1 MAIWIMVFATSI
13 GGRTDANEQGNT
25 QVDTEI
31 NSETSRT
38 QVRPAINFGSVMMS
52 APHKPLSALLSQI
65 LVAYTVEI
73 DCEFERRMLQMQ
85 SRSARLSLV
94 IWLNLLRFL
103 ADGPVLVRTL
113 ASRALTVETTVTA
126 TLGCLERWGVV
137 ELQPGKRAGFGS
149 GRDIR
154 ADWPVRL
161 TAGGE
166 TAVQIW
172 RGLIAEIDARWSK
185 RFGGDATRLR
195 RSLEAIERQIDL
207 ELPQGLPTAILR
219 LPEFGPRKSAAE
231 EGLPLP
237 VLLSRVLLA
246 FALAFER
253 ESQAPIS
260 LCANAIRVLR
270 DEPLPE
276 AEISKRTGCS
286 KETAGI
292 GWQHK
297 PYIIVEKD
305 PARGRGKLVR
315 LSEAGLKAQHKYSS
329 RTREIEEEWKNRF
342 RTAMK
347 EIRESLTTLLQRDAL
362 SDGLKP
368 PPGTTRA
375 GAQTPALGRIDI
387 GPAARQRR
395 RDLVIQTEAFL
406 RDPAGTLPHYPLWDM
421 NRGFGP

>member
-1 MAIWIMVFATSI
+1 
-13 GGRTDANEQGNT
+13 
-25 QVDTEI
+25 
-31 NSETSRT
+31 
-38 QVRPAINFGSVMMS
+38 MMS
-52 APHKPLSALLSQI
+52 ATHKPLSALLSQI

-103 ADGPVLVRTL
+103 ADGSVMVRAL
-113 ASRALTVETTVTA
+113 ASRSLTAESGVTA
-126 TLGCLERWGVV
+126 VLGCLERWGVV

-149 GRDIR
+149 GRGIR

-161 TAGGE
+161 TASGE
-166 TAVQIW
+166 TAVKIW
-172 RGLIAEIDARWSK
+172 RGLLAEIDARWSK
-185 RFGGDATRLR
+185 RFGDDATRLR
-195 RSLEAIERQIDL
+195 RSLEAIEHQIDL
-207 ELPQGLPTAILR
+207 ELPQGLPTALLK
-219 LPEFGPRKSAAE
+219 LPEFGPRHSVAE

-246 FALAFER
+246 FAIDFER
-253 ESQAPIS
+253 ESRTPIS
-260 LCANAIRVLR
+260 LCANAIRALS

-276 AEISKRTGCS
+276 TEISKRTGCS

-297 PYIIVEKD
+297 PYIIVEND

-315 LSEAGLKAQHKYSS
+315 LPEAGIKAQQKYYSC
-329 RTREIEEEWKNRF
+329 TRAIEEKWKNRF
-342 RTAMK
+342 HPATK
-347 EIRESLTTLLQRDAL
+347 EIRELLAAL
-362 SDGLKP
+362 LKRGDLSEGLKP
-368 PPGTTRA
+368 TPGTTRA
-375 GAQTPALGRIDI
+375 GSQSPALGRVDI

-406 RDPAGTLPHYPLWDM
+406 RDPVGTLPHYPLWDM